1 MSVLKQY
8 FGPRFRVLHWCTDQI
23 MNDALSQVEL
33 TASQGRIMAYLVH
46 RADPPCAR
54 DIEEH
59 FHLSHPSVSGT
70 LSRLEKKGFLEFR
83 PDPDDRR
90 CKRIYM
96 LPKGLACHERMEQ
109 AIARIE
115 QQTVAGFTPEE
126 QAQFSRF
133 LDRAIRNMGV
143 SPCKHF
149 HKEESQE

>member
-1 MSVLKQY
+1 MPKLKQH

-23 MNDALSQVEL
+23 MNDALSQMDL
-33 TASQGRIMAYLVH
+33 TASQGRIMAYLAH
-46 RADPPCAR
+46 RADAPCAR

-83 PDPDDRR
+83 PDPADRR
-90 CKRIYM
+90 CKRIYI

-109 AIARIE
+109 TILGIE
-115 QQTVAGFTPEE
+115 QQTVSGFTPEE

-143 SPCKHF
+143 SPCKQF
-149 HKEESQE
+149 HKEEPQE